1 MIGQLIRRR
10 EGTVINGEDVI
21 RQKKKKKTGESSAF
35 GTVGYEFEAVQMSS
49 EYDYFSGCEGRSR
62 KSAGWL

>member
-21 RQKKKKKTGESSAF
+21 RQKKKKTGESSAF

>member
-21 RQKKKKKTGESSAF
+21 RQKKKKTGESSAF
-35 GTVGYEFEAVQMSS
+35 GTVGYEFEAVPMSN